1 MWGSGGSGKVLE
13 GPGIPK
19 GRKSQPEVNELYRRL
34 LKCHVMTWGF
44 FGGSWRVLQDPDDS
58 KGDLEGTG
66 GWGVSFRALDVIWG
80 FGGPGGFG
88 RVPKEFLEALM
99 GVKILRVSWSITLW
113 PEGSSEGSRR
123 VLYDPSH
130 SKPYFFQQ
138 FKIQIWFEDI
148 SSFIALSED
157 FEYSFCSFLCQFSN
171 EWCGRIIEWIYE
183 TQ

>member
-1 MWGSGGSGKVLE
+1 MNCIGGSWSVMLWLE
-13 GPGIPK
+13 G
-19 GRKSQPEVNELYRRL
+19 S
-34 LKCHVMTWGF
+34 

-80 FGGPGGFG
+80 FGVPEGFG